1 MEKTDLVQ
9 KAKAQG
15 RLSLTEAE
23 SKQLVSKY
31 GVPVVSETVASD
43 ENKAAASA
51 EDIGFPVVL
60 KGLGSELTHKTEHG
74 LVRVGLADGASV
86 KQAAKEITT
95 QAGDALEGFLVQP
108 QVQGKREL
116 VAGLFQDPHFGPV
129 IMFGVGGVFTEA
141 LNDVVFRIAPLTEAD
156 ACEMLDEIRS
166 EILLKD
172 FRGEKAANREQ
183 LVRILT
189 GLSNLAME
197 QPDIAE
203 VDINPLIIGPD
214 GNITA
219 VDALVVI
226 GKEQNKKESYLPV
239 DPYELGN
246 LFYPKSIAFVGA
258 SSTIG
263 KWGHLLFTNTISGG
277 FEGEIY
283 LVNNKGGTIA
293 GRPVYK
299 SVRDIPGHV
308 SLAIVTIP
316 AKFVADLIPQLKEK
330 EVKAV
335 ILVSSG
341 FRETGPEGEKMEQ
354 ELVQKARDAGILI
367 LGPNTM
373 GICNPHIK
381 FFCNA
386 VHVHPEAGST
396 SLLSQSGNMGTQ
408 LLAFAE
414 QQGVDIRAF
423 SGSGN
428 EAMITIEDYMEAF
441 EVDELTRTV
450 VMYIESVKNG
460 RRFFESARR
469 VSCKKPIVVL
479 KGGCTDAGGRAA
491 ASHTGAMASDSR
503 IFDAACRQAGIIKAN
518 QPMDLLD
525 LSAVLSSL
533 PMPRGKRVA
542 VMTLGGGWGV
552 VAADLCAQYGLEVP
566 ELSPEIIRRF
576 DEMLPSYWSRSN
588 PVDLVGENDPS
599 LPMVGLEELLKW
611 DGCDAVINL
620 GIHGKRIFTGRLIE
634 SISVADPD
642 YSREFLEQ
650 VKQGIIDFEKNYI
663 KHVVKLMHIYDK
675 PVLGVSLLTDG
686 NRTLYSVEDS
696 SYKGVFFPSPERA
709 VRALSKMCE
718 YQRWLSVHA
727 GLSCLDSKAH
737 SQ

>member
-1 MEKTDLVQ
+1 M
-9 KAKAQG
+9 
-15 RLSLTEAE
+15 SLTEAE

-31 GVPVVSETVASD
+31 GVPVVSETVVPD

-74 LVRVGLADGASV
+74 LVRVGLTDGASV
-86 KQAAKEITT
+86 KQAAKEIAG
-95 QAGDALEGFLVQP
+95 QAGNALEGFVVQP

-129 IMFGVGGVFTEA
+129 IMFGVGDVFTEA
-141 LNDVVFRIAPLTEAD
+141 LNDVVFRVAPLIEAD
-156 ACEMLDEIRS
+156 ASEMLDEIRS
-166 EILLKD
+166 ETLLKD

-183 LVRILT
+183 LVRTLT

-203 VDINPLIIGPD
+203 VDINPLIIEPD

-226 GKEQNKKESYLPV
+226 GKKESYLPV
-239 DPYELGN
+239 DPYELGS

-258 SSTIG
+258 SATLG
-263 KWGHLLFTNTISGG
+263 KWGHLLFTDTVSGG

-293 GRPVYK
+293 GRHVYK
-299 SVRDIPGHV
+299 SVKDIPGHV

-330 EVKAV
+330 DVKAV
-335 ILVSSG
+335 VLVSSG
-341 FRETGPEGEKMEQ
+341 FRETGPEGEILEQ

-386 VHVHPEAGST
+386 VHVHPGAGST
-396 SLLSQSGNMGTQ
+396 SLVSQSVNMGTQ

-414 QQGVDIRAF
+414 QHGVSIRAF

-450 VMYIESVKNG
+450 VMYIE
-460 RRFFESARR
+460 R
-469 VSCKKPIVVL
+469 
-479 KGGCTDAGGRAA
+479 
-491 ASHTGAMASDSR
+491 GAFMNS
-503 IFDAACRQAGIIKAN
+503 
-518 QPMDLLD
+518 
-525 LSAVLSSL
+525 
-533 PMPRGKRVA
+533 
-542 VMTLGGGWGV
+542 
-552 VAADLCAQYGLEVP
+552 
-566 ELSPEIIRRF
+566 
-576 DEMLPSYWSRSN
+576 
-588 PVDLVGENDPS
+588 
-599 LPMVGLEELLKW
+599 
-611 DGCDAVINL
+611 
-620 GIHGKRIFTGRLIE
+620 
-634 SISVADPD
+634 
-642 YSREFLEQ
+642 
-650 VKQGIIDFEKNYI
+650 
-663 KHVVKLMHIYDK
+663 
-675 PVLGVSLLTDG
+675 
-686 NRTLYSVEDS
+686 
-696 SYKGVFFPSPERA
+696 
-709 VRALSKMCE
+709 
-718 YQRWLSVHA
+718 
-727 GLSCLDSKAH
+727 
-737 SQ
+737 